1 MIDPRE
7 TSRRTF
13 LTQAASA
20 AAASIALPAMAQGRT
35 KVVVVTCTGAIKEND
50 AADSG
55 AIRKMMDKGITTLA
69 GKSDVKAAWSTYARP
84 GDNVALVDSGT
95 WLLNVPAV
103 PAEVARG
110 LKLASPK
117 GLTFT
122 YCKLAERKSDYMNS
136 LRSELSRVGVP
147 RETMRGDIY
156 TIPGSFHQHG
166 FNLIVM
172 TPTLKNHSIAGVSG
186 VVKHYATM
194 SKTHVRNYHANGMET
209 AGQVLR
215 DEFKNHRHLVI
226 VDGLRWGAMQ
236 SGPAYYQKAL
246 LFGTDPVAVDM
257 VALQMFLEHL
267 ETGKNIPPD
276 RHRILAGTRYGAGIS
291 DLKRIDVVKVKV

>member
-1 MIDPRE
+1 MLPPRE
-7 TSRRTF
+7 TSRRSF

-20 AAASIALPAMAQGRT
+20 AAASIALPALAQSRT
-35 KVVVVTCTGAIKEND
+35 KVVVVTCADAIKEND
-50 AADSG
+50 AANVG
-55 AIRKMMDKGITTLA
+55 AVRRMVDKGITTLA
-69 GKSDVKAAWSTYARP
+69 GKSDVQAAWKSFVRS

-110 LKLASPK
+110 LRLASPK
-117 GLTFT
+117 GITFA
-122 YCKLAERKSDYMNS
+122 YCKLAERKTAYMDS
-136 LRSELSRVGVP
+136 LRSELTRCGVP

-156 TIPGSFHQHG
+156 TIPCTFHQQG
-166 FNLIVM
+166 YDLIVM

-194 SKTHVRNYHANGMET
+194 SKTHVRNFHANGMET
-209 AGQVLR
+209 AGQVLGQ
-215 DEFKNHRHLVI
+215 EFNKHRHLVI

-267 ETGKNIPPD
+267 ETGKAIPPD
-276 RHRILAGTRYGAGIS
+276 RHRILADTRYGAGIS
-291 DLKRIDVVKVKV
+291 DLKRIDIVKVKV

>member
-1 MIDPRE
+1 MFDRRE

-13 LTQAASA
+13 LAQTSA
-20 AAASIALPAMAQGRT
+20 AAAALAMPAFAASRT
-35 KVVVVTCTGAIKEND
+35 KVVVVTCNDSIKPND

-55 AIRKMMDKGITTLA
+55 AIRKMMDKGITALA
-69 GKSDVKAAWSTYARP
+69 GKSDVQAAWKSFVKP

-110 LKLASPK
+110 LKMASPK
-117 GLTFT
+117 GMTFA
-122 YCKLAERKSDYMNS
+122 YCRLAERKSDYMAS
-136 LRSELSRVGVP
+136 LRSELGRVNVP
-147 RETMRGDIY
+147 KEIMRGDIY
-156 TIPGSFHQHG
+156 TIPCHFHEHD
-166 FNLIVM
+166 FDLIVM

-186 VVKHYATM
+186 VVKHYATI
-194 SKTHVRNYHANGMET
+194 SKNHVKNYHANGMET
-209 AGQVLR
+209 AGKVLGT
-215 DEFKNHRHLVI
+215 EYHNHRHLVI
-226 VDGLRWGAMQ
+226 VDALRWGAMQ

-276 RHRILAGTRYGAGIS
+276 HHRKLADTKYGAGIS
-291 DLKRIDVVKVKV
+291 DLSRIDVTKVRV